1 MALQEHTGE
10 KYSILLK
17 KRCYKMLQVFLFI
30 KEKLKAY
37 EWQRGFFP

>member
-17 KRCYKMLQVFLFI
+17 KMLQGGFKVFLFI

-37 EWQRGFFP
+37 E